1 MKTKIVEVPI
11 SDKKVA
17 EDSVNE
23 QIAAIE
29 KEGKILSQIT
39 LDERRILVFYEA
51 KAKAKDTSSDGK

>member
-51 KAKAKDTSSDGK
+51 KTKDTSNEGK

>member
-51 KAKAKDTSSDGK
+51 KAKDTSDDGK

>member
-23 QIAAIE
+23 QIASIE
-29 KEGKILSQIT
+29 KEGKIKSQIA

-51 KAKAKDTSSDGK
+51 KEASSSSTDGE

>member
-51 KAKAKDTSSDGK
+51 KAKDTSNDGK

>member
-51 KAKAKDTSSDGK
+51 KAKDTSSDGK

>member
-29 KEGKILSQIT
+29 KEGEIKSQIA

-51 KAKAKDTSSDGK
+51 KDTSGSNDLGG

>member
-39 LDERRILVFYEA
+39 LDERRVLVFYEA
-51 KAKAKDTSSDGK
+51 KAKDTSNEGK

>member
-23 QIAAIE
+23 QIASIE
-29 KEGKILSQIT
+29 KEGKIKSQIA

-51 KAKAKDTSSDGK
+51 KEASSSIDGE